1 MKNACRINHDGTVSI
16 LLNLK
21 AGGNLEAVV
30 SELDYESYAEP
41 FSGSWAAYK
50 HPRTGKYYARGNYK
64 DPNTGEV
71 SQPML
76 HRLIGNPYKGQ
87 ITAHI
92 DGNTLNCTRAN
103 MINIPI
109 GADIKEFIVEKQ
121 PPAKKLETV
130 DDCLSA
136 LATGEPEDLPDV
148 LEELKQA
155 GLIDKGVSYHKHKR
169 RWEVSAFHDGVR
181 HRLGYWQTEDL
192 YKANDAVNFFRAQG
206 PEAFK
211 LKYKGGK

>member
-41 FSGSWAAYK
+41 FSGAWAAYK
-50 HPRTGKYYARGNYK
+50 HPRTGKYYARGNYR
-64 DPNTGEV
+64 DPSTGEV

-92 DGNTLNCTRAN
+92 DGNTLNCVRDN

-109 GADIKEFIVEKQ
+109 GADIKEFIIEK
-121 PPAKKLETV
+121 PAVKKS
-130 DDCLSA
+130 DDVGDYLRA
-136 LATGEPEDLPDV
+136 LATTEAENLPDI

-155 GLIDKGVSYHKHKR
+155 GLIDKGVSFHKHKR

-181 HRLGYWQTEDL
+181 HRLGYWPTEEL
-192 YKANDAVNFFRAQG
+192 YTANDAVNFFRLRG
-206 PEAFK
+206 PEAFNAR
-211 LKYKGGK
+211 YRGGK